1 MSGESWARPARVRVE
16 ARAKLNLGLAVGPR
30 RDDGFHEIATVM
42 QSISLADTLTAA
54 PRRRGFTL
62 AVRLE
67 EAAARG
73 RTLRAGAA
81 AVPKGQ
87 RNLVIRAARRA
98 ARRFGIEGG
107 ARFLLVKRIPSRAGL
122 GGGSADAAAAIAGLL
137 ALHRVRPG
145 ASARLELAAELGSD
159 VPFALAGGTALGLGR
174 GEKLTR
180 LGLGS
185 TFRAVIAVPPW
196 RVSTAWAYGRIDLQ
210 KYVLTPWRAKLRS
223 AQVLGREGVS
233 LKKAMR
239 LGNTFEQVLG
249 NRRTDFLSLC
259 ARLREAGASEVRMTG
274 SGSAVFGIL
283 APGVQATEVVRRFEG
298 SEPLYVVRS
307 VQAGLRLTS
316 LP

>member
-42 QSISLADTLTAA
+42 QSISLADTLTAE

-180 LGLGS
+180 LGLGR

-283 APGVQATEVVRRFEG
+283 EPGVQATEVVRRFEG

>member
-1 MSGESWARPARVRVE
+1 MSGESRAGRARVRVE

-30 RDDGFHEIATVM
+30 RDDGYHEIATVM
-42 QSISLADTLTAA
+42 QSISLADTLTVQ

-62 AVRLE
+62 AVRHE

-73 RTLRAGAA
+73 RTRRAGAS
-81 AVPKGQ
+81 AVPPGS
-87 RNLVIRAARRA
+87 RNLVIRAAHRA

-107 ARFLLVKRIPSRAGL
+107 ARFSLVKRIPSRAGL

-145 ASARLELAAELGSD
+145 VHARLELGAELGSD
-159 VPFALAGGTALGLGR
+159 VPFTLAGGTALALGR

-180 LGLGS
+180 LGLGRP
-185 TFRAVIAVPPW
+185 FRAVIAVPAW
-196 RVSTAWAYGRIDLQ
+196 RVSTAWAYEKVDRQ
-210 KYVLTPWRAKLRS
+210 KYVLTRWGAKLRF

-233 LKKAMR
+233 LQQAMR

-249 NRRTDFLSLC
+249 SRRTDFLSLC
-259 ARLREAGASEVRMTG
+259 ARLRKAGASEVRMTG

-283 APGVQATEVVRRFEG
+283 EPGIQATEVVRRFEG

>member
-42 QSISLADTLTAA
+42 QSISLADTLTAE

-87 RNLVIRAARRA
+87 RNLVISAARRA

-122 GGGSADAAAAIAGLL
+122 GGGSADAAAVIAGLL

-180 LGLGS
+180 LGLGC

-283 APGVQATEVVRRFEG
+283 EPGVQATEVVRRFEG

-316 LP
+316 LL